1 MRSLRMMVV
10 AIMFLFMLSLA
21 AEAQVVITMDRY
33 ACLAELYDQSGNPV
47 DLYGLIANE
56 GTEVVNLTCRL
67 DVEQP
72 AQWLSAGVCVGQA
85 CFPSEMDFPLA
96 LDAGEQ
102 AILHLTFYPYTEP
115 GKGSFVFNAAGA
127 AEPVAATIE
136 VLAGS
141 RSLIIDDDEGT
152 DCQRFVEDAL
162 PEGVLFL
169 TWNESLEPLSA
180 QDLPLLDRLIW
191 MTGDVDQDA
200 LNEGETQ
207 VIGSF
212 LDAGGKAILTGENI
226 LDGAAAGVLGV
237 EKFGA
242 EVRAPSV
249 ESRTIEAVIGGVFDE
264 GFSFEIAGGTGADNQ
279 FSPSSLYPVNGGRSI
294 LAYDSG
300 EAATVR
306 RALVGGY
313 RAMVCGFGIEAIAS
327 SEDLETFLDVA
338 LQWLDSTDA
347 QLPARPVAPIL
358 LREVMPNPATDYL
371 RITLALDDGAPVT
384 IWLTD
389 LSGRRVAQ
397 LHQGPWTERHLMLP
411 PLSAGVYLISAQTTG
426 TRDTQSVILLGD

>member
-1 MRSLRMMVV
+1 MRFLRMMVV
-10 AIMFLFMLSLA
+10 AIMFLSILSLSA
-21 AEAQVVITMDRY
+21 KAQVVITMDRY
-33 ACLAELYDQSGNPV
+33 ACLVELYDQSGNPV
-47 DLYGLIANE
+47 DLYGSIANE
-56 GTEVVNLTCRL
+56 GSQVVNLTCRL

-102 AILHLTFYPYTEP
+102 AALHLTFYPYAES
-115 GKGSFVFNAAGA
+115 GKGSFMFSAAGA
-127 AEPVAATIE
+127 AAATME
-136 VLAGS
+136 VLAGT

-162 PEGVLFL
+162 PDGVLFL
-169 TWNESLEPLSA
+169 TWDESLEPLSA

-191 MTGDVDQDA
+191 MTGDVAQDA
-200 LNEGETQ
+200 LNQGETQ

-226 LDGAAAGVLGV
+226 LDGAAAGVLGA
-237 EKFGA
+237 EKLGA
-242 EVRAPSV
+242 EVQAPSV

-279 FSPSSLYPVNGGRSI
+279 FSPSGLNPVNGGRSI

-306 RALVGGY
+306 RILVGGY

-347 QLPARPVAPIL
+347 QLPTRPVVPIL

-371 RITLALDDGAPVT
+371 RMTLALDDGAPVT

-411 PLSAGVYLISAQTTG
+411 PLSAGAYLIFAQTTG
-426 TRDTQSVILLGD
+426 ARDAQSVILLGN